1 VTPSPD
7 ALAVLL
13 IDLGRAGVEVARK
26 RTEPE
31 RLRYRPDTLPPK
43 VLPRLR
49 FHRDAI
55 LDLLPTIDGKGRYA
69 PAHEDAAIVYGERLG
84 MAEGLGMPTHPGSPA
99 WLVAV
104 GESMEL
110 GNKLAQSEVF

>member
-1 VTPSPD
+1 MTPSPD

-31 RLRYRPDTLPPK
+31 RLRYRPDTFPPE

-55 LDLLPTIDGKGRYA
+55 LA
-69 PAHEDAAIVYGERLG
+69 
-84 MAEGLGMPTHPGSPA
+84 GLPTHPGRRR
-99 WLVAV
+99 
-104 GESMEL
+104 G
-110 GNKLAQSEVF
+110 